1 MVRAVT
7 TISAICATAAGL
19 ILMGAAVADQATG
32 APAPQNSTATPQADS
47 TAQAPATAPGKSPVA
62 APQQT
67 VPGSAAPA
75 ATKEV
80 TATATATAVVPDAAR
95 TPLAI
100 RLDDPNLKWSPCPP
114 IFPQGCRLAV
124 LHGDPAQPGA
134 DVFLQ
139 VPGGYAIPAHTHT
152 SAERMVLVSGKLE
165 VAYQGRPAVV
175 LERGQYAYGPAKMAH
190 AGTCR
195 SDTPCTLFIAF
206 DTAVDAQRYEGKL

>member
-19 ILMGAAVADQATG
+19 SLTGAAVADQATG
-32 APAPQNSTATPQADS
+32 APAPQDSTAAPRAAS
-47 TAQAPATAPGKSPVA
+47 PAQAPATA

-75 ATKEV
+75 ATKAV
-80 TATATATAVVPDAAR
+80 TATATATAVVPDTAR

-100 RLDDPNLKWSPCPP
+100 RLDDPNLKWAPCPP

-165 VAYQGRPAVV
+165 VAYQGRSAVV
-175 LERGQYAYGPAKMAH
+175 LEAGQYAYGPAKMPH

-206 DTAVDAQRYEGKL
+206 DTAVDAQRYDGKL

>member
-1 MVRAVT
+1 MKRVVT
-7 TISAICATAAGL
+7 RFAAICATAASVTAISVAL
-19 ILMGAAVADQATG
+19 ADQTASTPIAPLPNSPGTKTPAATPNK
-32 APAPQNSTATPQADS
+32 APAA
-47 TAQAPATAPGKSPVA
+47 SP
-62 APQQT
+62 QT

-75 ATKEV
+75 ATKAV

-114 IFPQGCRLAV
+114 IFPQGCRLSV

-165 VAYQGRPAVV
+165 VAYQGRSAVV
-175 LERGQYAYGPAKMAH
+175 LEPGQYAYGPAKMPH
-190 AGTCR
+190 AATCR

-206 DTAVDAQRYEGKL
+206 DTAVDAQPYDGKL